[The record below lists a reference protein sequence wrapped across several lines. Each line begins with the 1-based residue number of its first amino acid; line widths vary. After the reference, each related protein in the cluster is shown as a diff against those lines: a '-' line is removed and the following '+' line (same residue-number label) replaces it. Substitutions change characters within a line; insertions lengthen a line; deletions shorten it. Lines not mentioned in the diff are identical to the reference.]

1 MEIWVLSYCKLWL
14 WTNMYNE
21 EWLEN
26 INFAFFCSFSSH
38 FFCDFDAASILYHCL
53 NLEINWSLKTNM
65 CLRNTNVLK
74 LCL

>member
-1 MEIWVLSYCKLWL
+1 MVK
-14 WTNMYNE
+14 

-26 INFAFFCSFSSH
+26 INFAFFCSFSSQLLGV
-38 FFCDFDAASILYHCL
+38 FGRLFCDFDAASILYHCL